1 MGGDTPDPVDADF
14 NYDYYL
20 IRKGGLIFAGVL
32 FLVGIAILFSKKLN
46 CGANRKAKPASTEK

>member
-32 FLVGIAILFSKKLN
+32 FLVGIAILFSKFCHPAHK
-46 CGANRKAKPASTEK
+46 RRPASTEK